1 MNRNNFL
8 TQIVRKQLGTINTAI
23 EVGVWRGAFSA
34 KIMSTLKPKS
44 FYGVDPY
51 KLYEGYTDKPGAEFN
66 AQTSL
71 DELFETTKQ
80 RLEKKGGTLIR
91 NFSTQAAAEFDDDS
105 IDFVYLDGDH
115 QYQAIKQDIAAWYG
129 KVRSG
134 GILAGHDYVK
144 GSLVEEFGV
153 IPAVNE
159 FVEQHQLELNTT
171 NEKYATWWVTKP

>member
-1 MNRNNFL
+1 MVLTHISYTKATPTNRVPSL
-8 TQIVRKQLGTINTAI
+8 MRKRL
-23 EVGVWRGAFSA
+23 W
-34 KIMSTLKPKS
+34 MSYLKP
-44 FYGVDPY
+44 PN
-51 KLYEGYTDKPGAEFN
+51 N
-66 AQTSL
+66 ASQ
-71 DELFETTKQ
+71 
-80 RLEKKGGTLIR
+80 KKGGTLIR

-171 NEKYATWWVTKP
+171 NEKYATWWETKP